1 MSKAAEFD
9 VGYVAELARLHL
21 SDEEKQLFQ
30 KQLGEVLEHV
40 KKLAEVDV
48 TGVEPATHAVPVF
61 DVFRADEAQPGLTS
75 EEALGNA
82 PRKRNNLFI
91 VPKVME

>member
-1 MSKAAEFD
+1 MSKAGEID
-9 VGYVAELARLHL
+9 VGYVAELARIHL
-21 SDEEKQLFQ
+21 TEEEKQLFQ

-48 TGVEPATHAVPVF
+48 SGVEPATHAIPVF
-61 DVFRADEAQPGLTS
+61 DVFREDERQPGLTS

-82 PRKRNNLFI
+82 PRQHNHLFI
-91 VPKVME
+91 VPKVLE